1 MCQVL
6 ANLCVLQFYSEKET
20 VCSFYRSL
28 AFDNSTVQANSKY
41 VDKGWV
47 EGLPWLYYLDKP
59 TEILRKSNRVDIT
72 MSFYQPT
79 TTQEASL

>member
-6 ANLCVLQFYSEKET
+6 SNLCVLQLYSEKEI

-28 AFDNSTVQANSKY
+28 AFDNTILAQANSKY
-41 VDKGWV
+41 ADKGWV
-47 EGLPWLYYLDKP
+47 EGLPWLYYQDKP
-59 TEILRKSNRVDIT
+59 TAILMKSNRVDIT

-79 TTQEASL
+79 TA